1 MYSYIPIIDLDL
13 IDFSKLSIKDKKIL
27 YDSVELSI
35 KISSTKIGLSFNKD
49 SIQLYSNL
57 LFKLRDFIDEL
68 YKNILKK
75 TLTDEENSKLRSR
88 PQNVN
93 SIDGEINKVNKVTI
107 NFYDNFSSSR
117 IIPSNTS
124 KFETI
129 KIRQKN
135 EFFEIIQKF
144 YPYINSTNSQ
154 YNVVGDF
161 ILKVFFSKNN
171 NFCSFVIFDSDISYC
186 YNKKRTQIYN
196 NTIITNKIINSIEI

>member
-13 IDFSKLSIKDKKIL
+13 IDFSKLSIKDEKIL
-27 YDSVELSI
+27 YDSVELYI

-93 SIDGEINKVNKVTI
+93 SIDDKINQIEVYK
-107 NFYDNFSSSR
+107 
-117 IIPSNTS
+117 
-124 KFETI
+124 
-129 KIRQKN
+129 
-135 EFFEIIQKF
+135 
-144 YPYINSTNSQ
+144 
-154 YNVVGDF
+154 G
-161 ILKVFFSKNN
+161 
-171 NFCSFVIFDSDISYC
+171 SF
-186 YNKKRTQIYN
+186 
-196 NTIITNKIINSIEI
+196 